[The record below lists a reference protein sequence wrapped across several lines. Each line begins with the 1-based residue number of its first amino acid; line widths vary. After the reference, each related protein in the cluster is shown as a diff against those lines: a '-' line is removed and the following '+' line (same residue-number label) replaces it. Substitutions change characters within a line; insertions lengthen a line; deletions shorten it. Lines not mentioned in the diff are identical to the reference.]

1 MRTKCDKR
9 ANDFVGRFSETYLMI
24 FSEMYL
30 MIGYISASNRFMLS
44 VKKKKKGGGGD
55 LPTFLQP
62 PLLRPPVFLIPIRSD
77 VSISLLIPLQSTLF
91 FLSFP

>member
-30 MIGYISASNRFMLS
+30 MIGYISASNRIMLS
-44 VKKKKKGGGGD
+44 VKKKKKGGRD
-55 LPTFLQP
+55 PPTFLQP
-62 PLLRPPVFLIPIRSD
+62 PLRPPVFLIPIRSD